1 MGLSSSLQIG
11 RTGLLASQTAIEVTG
26 NNLANLATPGYK
38 VQRVELGPVGD
49 RRVSGN
55 NYVGQGVQV
64 EAVTRQV
71 SEAVEARLRSSIADQ
86 AAAGTTADQI
96 ARIEAVQNEL
106 TGRDLTTRLAEYFNA
121 WSQLTTNPQDPSL
134 RTLVTSE
141 ATSLSSFVNDLRSGY
156 NDVRSETEAALGEA
170 VSTADSLLDSIEA
183 INDSISLQEG
193 GSGAEA
199 TSLRDKRDA
208 LLADLSQF
216 LDVSTVEQSNGSV
229 DVYVGSLP
237 IVLNGNS
244 RGLELRT
251 RTVDGVVETDV
262 IIKADGSAIDV
273 SSGELGSRIDF
284 INGTLQD
291 SIDSLD
297 NITGQLIFETNRIHS
312 QGQGTELLRSAAAT
326 NAVLD
331 KTVALN
337 DLETTDLPFAATNGS
352 FEISVVS
359 QATGQATTTVI
370 DVDLDGINPATD
382 TTLDSLTAAL
392 DAVVGVRASV
402 DATGRLQI
410 ERDSANSR
418 LAFSNDTS
426 GVLAVLGVNSFFTG
440 RDAFDIGVNQTV
452 VTDPSRVA
460 AAQERLAGDNR
471 NALELAAL
479 RDKSIS
485 QLNGLSITR
494 AWSNEVETVG
504 TRIAQARDDQ
514 EAFAVVRDNLQGTQA
529 SISGVNAD
537 EETINLLAF
546 QRAYQAS
553 ARFITVVDELTQ
565 TLLSL
570 V

>member
-38 VQRVELGPVGD
+38 VQRVELAPVGD
-49 RRVSGN
+49 RRVAGN
-55 NYVGQGVQV
+55 NYVGQGVQI
-64 EAVTRQV
+64 ESVTRQV

-141 ATSLSSFVNDLRSGY
+141 ATSLASFINDLRSGY
-156 NDVRSETEAALGEA
+156 NDVRSESEAALGEA
-170 VSTADSLLDSIEA
+170 VSTAASLLDSIEA
-183 INDSISLQEG
+183 INDSIAAQEG

-199 TSLRDKRDA
+199 TSLRDKRDS
-208 LLADLSQF
+208 LLAELAQF
-216 LDVSTVEQSNGSV
+216 LDVSTVEQNNGSI

-237 IVLNGNS
+237 IVLNGDS

-262 IIKADGSAIDV
+262 IIKDDGSAIDV
-273 SSGELGSRIDF
+273 SSGELGSRIEF
-284 INGTLQD
+284 INGTLQQ
-291 SIDSLD
+291 SIDALD
-297 NITGQLIFETNRIHS
+297 NITGQLIFETNRVHS
-312 QGQGTELLRSAAAT
+312 QGQGTELLRSTGAT

-331 KTVALN
+331 TTVALS

-370 DVDLDGINPATD
+370 EVDLDGINPATD
-382 TTLDSLTAAL
+382 TTLDSLTADL
-392 DAVVGVRASV
+392 DAVIGVRAFV
-402 DATGRLQI
+402 DPTGRLQI
-410 ERDSANSR
+410 ESDSANNR
-418 LAFSNDTS
+418 IAFSNDTS
-426 GVLAVLGVNSFFTG
+426 GVLATLGVNSFFTG
-440 RDAFDIGVNQTV
+440 RDAFDIGVNQAV
-452 VTDPSRVA
+452 VSDPSQLA

-479 RDKSIS
+479 RDKSLS
-485 QLNGLSITR
+485 SLNGLSITR

-514 EAFAVVRDNLQGTQA
+514 DAFSVVRDNLQGTQA
-529 SISGVNAD
+529 AISGVNAD

>member
-38 VQRVELGPVGD
+38 VQRVELAPVGD
-49 RRVSGN
+49 RQISGN
-55 NYVGQGVQV
+55 NFVGQGVQV

-71 SEAVEARLRSSIADQ
+71 SEAVEARLRSAIADE

-141 ATSLSSFVNDLRSGY
+141 ATSLSSFINDLRSGY
-156 NDVRSETEAALGEA
+156 NDIRSESEAALGEA
-170 VSTADSLLDSIEA
+170 VSTADSILDSIEA
-183 INDSISLQEG
+183 INESIAAQEG

-199 TSLRDKRDA
+199 TSLRDQRDS
-208 LLADLSQF
+208 LLADLAQF
-216 LDVSTVEQSNGSV
+216 LDVSTVEQNNGSV

-237 IVLNGNS
+237 IVLNGES

-262 IIKADGSAIDV
+262 IIKDDGSAIDV
-273 SSGELGSRIDF
+273 SSGELGSRIEF

-291 SIDSLD
+291 SIDALD
-297 NITGQLIFETNRIHS
+297 NITGQLIFETNKIHS
-312 QGQGTELLRSAAAT
+312 QGQGTSLLRSASAT

-331 KTVALN
+331 TTVALN
-337 DLETTDLPFAATNGS
+337 DLETTGLPFTAVNGS

-359 QATGQATTTVI
+359 EATGQATTTVI
-370 DVDLDGINPATD
+370 EVDLDGINPLTD
-382 TTLDSLTAAL
+382 TTLDSLTTAI
-392 DAVVGVRASV
+392 DAVAGVSASI
-402 DATGRLQI
+402 DSTGRLQI
-410 ERDSANSR
+410 ESDSANNR
-418 LAFSNDTS
+418 IAFSNDTS
-426 GVLAVLGVNSFFTG
+426 GVLAALGVNSFFTG
-440 RDAFDIGVNQTV
+440 SDAFDVAVNQTLV
-452 VTDPSRVA
+452 SDPSLVA

-471 NALELAAL
+471 NALALAAL
-479 RDKSIS
+479 RDEPLTA
-485 QLNGLSITR
+485 LNGLSITR

-504 TRIAQARDDQ
+504 TRIAQASDDQ
-514 EAFAVVRDNLQGTQA
+514 EAFAVVRSNLEGTQA

-537 EETINLLAF
+537 EETINLLAY

-565 TLLSL
+565 TLLAL